1 MLEKMTKLGD
11 FAAIKFMKA
20 AYTRRKANQS
30 LSFFDAVE
38 LFNGMVQTRPLPH
51 ISQFN
56 KALGT
61 ITRMGHY
68 ATALFLIHNLQ
79 FLQGIQVDLHTF
91 SIAINC
97 YCHLNRVHF
106 GFSILGTLFKCGY
119 TPNVYILS
127 TLINGLIL
135 EDKTPEAVELF
146 KKLMRNRCMEPLLMG
161 FAERGTLSGLM
172 IIDGLCKDR
181 MADDALKLFFK
192 MKEEGIRPDVAF
204 GMLREM
210 LDSDISPNIC
220 TFSVLVDAHTKEGMA
235 KEAEEVL
242 EVMIQRAWSV
252 DPDVVTY
259 NTLMDGYCLQGRMDE
274 AIRVFNTMVDRGL
287 QPNVHSYNILINGY
301 CKKMKMDEAMDLFR
315 EMPQRGLKPNNG
327 TFNTILQG
335 FFRSS
340 RCSAAQELFNEMQ
353 AVGKIPDSQT
363 YAILLDGLCKNGRV
377 VEAYSLFQLMERSNL
392 HLDIVMYSILINGF
406 CKVKKLDT
414 AKALFNNLSSKGLHP
429 NVKTYT
435 MMIQGLC
442 EEGLLDEAKELF
454 VKMEENGCLP
464 NDATY
469 NIVIQGFLGQQK
481 CHEALVLLEEMIGRG
496 FSPDASTS
504 VLIVDLIALATKGQ
518 DHPLQVVIKKFLRND
533 RRGIQKIQ

>member
-30 LSFFDAVE
+30 LSFFATHSLSHSHSHSNTVNPSPAFTTSAPKKHQALLGLGHNDLQDAVE

-79 FLQGIQVDLHTF
+79 FLQGIQVDLYTF

-119 TPNVYILS
+119 TPNVYIFS

-146 KKLMRNRCMEPLLMG
+146 KKLMRNREIEPNVVMYGTIVNGLCRTGNTIRAVSLLRIMEKGSCKPN
-161 FAERGTLSGLM
+161 TIVYSM

-192 MKEEGIRPDVAF
+192 MKEEGIRPDVVTYTSLIDGLCSFGRWTEAF

-210 LDSDISPNIC
+210 LGSDISPNIC
-220 TFSVLVDAHTKEGMA
+220 TFMA
-235 KEAEEVL
+235 
-242 EVMIQRAWSV
+242 
-252 DPDVVTY
+252 
-259 NTLMDGYCLQGRMDE
+259 CL
-274 AIRVFNTMVDRGL
+274 
-287 QPNVHSYNILINGY
+287 
-301 CKKMKMDEAMDLFR
+301 
-315 EMPQRGLKPNNG
+315 
-327 TFNTILQG
+327 
-335 FFRSS
+335 
-340 RCSAAQELFNEMQ
+340 
-353 AVGKIPDSQT
+353 
-363 YAILLDGLCKNGRV
+363 
-377 VEAYSLFQLMERSNL
+377 
-392 HLDIVMYSILINGF
+392 
-406 CKVKKLDT
+406 
-414 AKALFNNLSSKGLHP
+414 
-429 NVKTYT
+429 
-435 MMIQGLC
+435 
-442 EEGLLDEAKELF
+442 
-454 VKMEENGCLP
+454 
-464 NDATY
+464 
-469 NIVIQGFLGQQK
+469 
-481 CHEALVLLEEMIGRG
+481 IGR
-496 FSPDASTS
+496 
-504 VLIVDLIALATKGQ
+504 
-518 DHPLQVVIKKFLRND
+518 IKA
-533 RRGIQKIQ
+533 